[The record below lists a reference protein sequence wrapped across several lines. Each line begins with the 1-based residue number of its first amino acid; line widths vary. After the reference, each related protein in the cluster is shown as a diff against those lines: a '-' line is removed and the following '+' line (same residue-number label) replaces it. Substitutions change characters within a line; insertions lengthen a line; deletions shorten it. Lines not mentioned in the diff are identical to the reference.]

1 MRETEPVVEEQAEEA
16 PLLSDDL
23 PATDMPELD
32 PTDNDG
38 ELPALEAEPAEDSG
52 SEQ

>member
-1 MRETEPVVEEQAEEA
+1 MVEEQAEEA
-16 PLLSDDL
+16 PLLTDDL

-32 PTDNDG
+32 PTDNEG
-38 ELPALEAEPAEDSG
+38 ELPALEAEPAEYSG